1 MFEQVIQQIKDG
13 DMLSRTRQNRE
24 HRWYV
29 NRSVG
34 WSRGDRRYLPYL
46 LCGVKQSGV
55 G

>member
-13 DMLSRTRQNRE
+13 DMLSRTGKIENI
-24 HRWYV
+24 
-29 NRSVG
+29 VG
-34 WSRGDRRYLPYL
+34 MSRGDRRYLPYL